1 MIALWFS
8 WCFLLA
14 AIIVAY
20 VLLMRQQRKCDNF
33 VQMDAEGARI
43 PVPWY
48 EGKRMLWVIQ
58 GLLACSAFSL
68 LLHFALPGEG
78 PGLVAHVEM
87 DGGGAGDRNVTGSL
101 G

>member
-20 VLLMRQQRKCDNF
+20 ILLMRQQRKCDNF

-48 EGKRMLWVIQ
+48 EGKRMLWVVQ

-68 LLHFALPGEG
+68 FLHFVLPGDGVVSRE
-78 PGLVAHVEM
+78 LVNGTMEV
-87 DGGGAGDRNVTGSL
+87 DRNVTGSL
-101 G
+101 S

>member
-48 EGKRMLWVIQ
+48 EGKRMLRVVQ

-68 LLHFALPGEG
+68 FLHFVLPGDGVVSRE
-78 PGLVAHVEM
+78 LVNGTMEV
-87 DGGGAGDRNVTGSL
+87 DRNVTGSL
-101 G
+101 S

>member
-20 VLLMRQQRKCDNF
+20 ILLMRQQRKCDNF

-48 EGKRMLWVIQ
+48 EGKRMLRVVQ

-68 LLHFALPGEG
+68 FLHFVLPGDGVVSRE
-78 PGLVAHVEM
+78 LVNGTMEV
-87 DGGGAGDRNVTGSL
+87 DRNVTGSL
-101 G
+101 S